1 MSVTIPLLTYTDQ
14 TITNSTPVKAIHI
27 SEPRSNVQLCLTTLD
42 KHIGMRGSTA
52 HGNVSHDY
60 AGFMPPSLLSLI
72 DSYIQQLNDLE
83 RQLND
88 DEIPAYAIAIWHG
101 ESNQVPSGW
110 RLCDGTVGTPD
121 LRSRIP
127 VNWGTKH
134 ILSATGGSMAK
145 NINLKSLLK
154 AHTHTFSNCTFLC
167 GGATGSYSRYTKYG
181 TVYGDQWHWDWD
193 NCTKAIC
200 ETSGSAGTG
209 SSSGFSVTIRPPYVA
224 KWYIQKQPTE
234 VPEVETYMIS
244 VAETEHG
251 SVTTNISGRVTKGSR
266 LIISGVPDEGYYPA
280 HIYVNGKEVTN
291 DIIMYV
297 YEDII
302 ISATF
307 EPIPSGEYS
316 WTSAGTYLWTVP
328 AYVTKV
334 EVALCGGG
342 SGNCVMSLRYTRTNS
357 SSPGGNSSFGNLIS
371 AQGAGAVTVGTRTTL
386 SGAQW
391 STSSWGGGT
400 VRWETPYARRGT
412 AIAGDHVTAQNGATG
427 WVASFTQTV
436 GSTSSPGAGAYAY
449 TGNPDYNN
457 IAASGSSGLYNHGVV
472 TVTPGQQ
479 ITVTVGKGGA
489 SYKYAPDTS
498 YNSAAYSGYDGFVM
512 IRYGNGIS

>member
-42 KHIGMRGSTA
+42 KHIGTRGSAA

-145 NINLKSLLK
+145 NINLNSLLK

-193 NCTKAIC
+193 NCTKAIR

-209 SSSGFSVTIRPPYVA
+209 SSSSFSVTIQPPYVA
-224 KWYIQKQPTE
+224 KWYIQKQSTE
-234 VPEVETYMIS
+234 KPEVETYMIS
-244 VAETEHG
+244 FAETEHG

-297 YEDII
+297 YEDIL

-357 SSPGGNSSFGNLIS
+357 SSPGGDSSFGNLIS

-391 STSSWGGGT
+391 STSRWGGGT

-436 GSTSSPGAGAYAY
+436 GGTSSPGAGAYAY

-479 ITVTVGKGGA
+479 ITVTVGKGGT

-512 IRYGNGIS
+512 IRYGSDIS

>member
-145 NINLKSLLK
+145 NINLKSLLR

-193 NCTKAIC
+193 NCTKAIR

-209 SSSGFSVTIRPPYVA
+209 SSSSFSVTIQPPYVA

-234 VPEVETYMIS
+234 KPEVETYMIS
-244 VAETEHG
+244 FAETEHG

-280 HIYVNGKEVTN
+280 HIYVNGEEVTN

-297 YEDII
+297 YEDIL

-357 SSPGGNSSFGNLIS
+357 SSPGGNSSFGNLIT

>member
-27 SEPRSNVQLCLTTLD
+27 SEPRNNVQLCLTTLD
-42 KHIGMRGSTA
+42 KHIGTRGSTA

-72 DSYIQQLNDLE
+72 ASYIQQLNDLE

-134 ILSATGGSMAK
+134 ILSATGGSMTK
-145 NINLKSLLK
+145 SINLKSLLR

-193 NCTKAIC
+193 NCTKAIL
-200 ETSGSAGTG
+200 ETSSSVGTG
-209 SSSGFSVTIRPPYVA
+209 SSLSFAVTIRPPYVA

-234 VPEVETYMIS
+234 IPEVETYMIS
-244 VAETEHG
+244 FAETEHG

-297 YEDII
+297 YEDIL

-316 WTSAGTYLWTVP
+316 
-328 AYVTKV
+328 
-334 EVALCGGG
+334 
-342 SGNCVMSLRYTRTNS
+342 
-357 SSPGGNSSFGNLIS
+357 
-371 AQGAGAVTVGTRTTL
+371 
-386 SGAQW
+386 
-391 STSSWGGGT
+391 
-400 VRWETPYARRGT
+400 
-412 AIAGDHVTAQNGATG
+412 
-427 WVASFTQTV
+427 
-436 GSTSSPGAGAYAY
+436 
-449 TGNPDYNN
+449 
-457 IAASGSSGLYNHGVV
+457 
-472 TVTPGQQ
+472 
-479 ITVTVGKGGA
+479 
-489 SYKYAPDTS
+489 
-498 YNSAAYSGYDGFVM
+498 
-512 IRYGNGIS
+512 

>member
-60 AGFMPPSLLSLI
+60 AGFMPPSLLLLV

-101 ESNQVPSGW
+101 ESNQVPTGW
-110 RLCDGTVGTPD
+110 RICDGTVGTPD

-134 ILSATGGSMAK
+134 ILSATGESMTK

-181 TVYGDQWHWDWD
+181 TVYGDQWSWDWD

-209 SSSGFSVTIRPPYVA
+209 NSSSFSVTIQPPYVA

-234 VPEVETYMIS
+234 KPEVETYMIS
-244 VAETEHG
+244 FAETEHG

-328 AYVTKV
+328 ACVTKV

-357 SSPGGNSSFGNLIS
+357 SSPGGDSSFGNLIS

-427 WVASFTQTV
+427 WVANFTQTA

-449 TGNPDYNN
+449 TGNPEYNN
-457 IAASGSSGLYNHGVV
+457 IAASGSSGLYNHGIV

-479 ITVTVGKGGA
+479 ITITVGKGGA
-489 SYKYAPDTS
+489 SYEYAPDTS

-512 IRYGNGIS
+512 IRYGSDIS

>member
-14 TITNSTPVKAIHI
+14 TITDDTPVRAIHI

-42 KHIGMRGSTA
+42 KHIGQRGNA
-52 HGNVSHDY
+52 VHGNVSSDA
-60 AGFMPPSLLSLI
+60 AGFMTPALLALI
-72 DSYIQQLNDLE
+72 DSYNARLNDIAA
-83 RQLND
+83 QLND
-88 DEIPAYAIAIWHG
+88 DEIPTYAIAIWHG
-101 ESNQVPSGW
+101 EASQVPTGW
-110 RLCDGTVGTPD
+110 KTCDGTVGTPD

-127 VNWGTKH
+127 VNWGTNH
-134 ILSATGGSMAK
+134 ILSATGGSMSKA
-145 NINLKSLLK
+145 INRSSLLR

-181 TVYGDQWHWDWD
+181 TVYGDQGQWDWD
-193 NCTKAIC
+193 NCTKAIL

-209 SSSGFSVTIRPPYVA
+209 SSSSFAVTIRPPYVA
-224 KWYIQKQPTE
+224 KWYIQKRPTE
-234 VPEVETYMIS
+234 TPEVETYMVS
-244 VAETEHG
+244 FAETEHG

-297 YEDII
+297 YEDIL

-386 SGAQW
+386 SGHQW

-512 IRYGNGIS
+512 IRYGSDIS

>member
-42 KHIGMRGSTA
+42 KHIGTRGSAA

-145 NINLKSLLK
+145 NINLNSLLK

-193 NCTKAIC
+193 NCTKAIR

-209 SSSGFSVTIRPPYVA
+209 SSSSFSVTIQPPYVA
-224 KWYIQKQPTE
+224 KWYIQKQSTE
-234 VPEVETYMIS
+234 KPEVETYMIS
-244 VAETEHG
+244 FAETEHG

-297 YEDII
+297 YEDIL

-357 SSPGGNSSFGNLIS
+357 SSPGGDSSFGNLIS

-436 GSTSSPGAGAYAY
+436 GGTSSPGAGAYAY

-479 ITVTVGKGGA
+479 ITVTVGKGGT

-512 IRYGNGIS
+512 IRYGSDIS

>member
-27 SEPRSNVQLCLTTLD
+27 SKPRSNIQLCLTTLD

-101 ESNQVPSGW
+101 ESNQVPTGW

-134 ILSATGGSMAK
+134 ILSATGGSMTK
-145 NINLKSLLK
+145 NISLESLLR

-167 GGATGSYSRYTKYG
+167 GGATGPYSRYTKYG
-181 TVYGDQWHWDWD
+181 TVYGDQWSWDWD

-200 ETSGSAGTG
+200 ETSGSAGTE
-209 SSSGFSVTIRPPYVA
+209 SSSGVSVTIQPPHVA

-244 VAETEHG
+244 VAEPEHG

-291 DIIMYV
+291 DIIMCV
-297 YEDII
+297 YEDIL

-307 EPIPSGEYS
+307 EPVPSGEYS

-357 SSPGGNSSFGNLIS
+357 SSPGGNSSFGNLIT
-371 AQGAGAVTVGTRTTL
+371 AQGAGAVTVGTRTAL

-391 STSSWGGGT
+391 RTSSWGGGT

-489 SYKYAPDTS
+489 SYKYAPGTS

-512 IRYGNGIS
+512 IRYGSDIN

>member
-14 TITNSTPVKAIHI
+14 TITNSTPVKAVHI

-42 KHIGMRGSTA
+42 KHIGTRGSAA

-110 RLCDGTVGTPD
+110 RVCDGTAGTPD

-145 NINLKSLLK
+145 NINLNSLLK

-193 NCTKAIC
+193 NCTKAIR

-209 SSSGFSVTIRPPYVA
+209 SSSSFSVTIQPPYVA

-234 VPEVETYMIS
+234 KPEVETYMIS
-244 VAETEHG
+244 FAETEHG

-436 GSTSSPGAGAYAY
+436 GGTSSPGAGAWAY

-489 SYKYAPDTS
+489 SYKYAPDTPE
-498 YNSAAYSGYDGFVM
+498 NSTAYSGYDGFVM
-512 IRYGNGIS
+512 IRYGSDIS

>member
-181 TVYGDQWHWDWD
+181 TVYGDQWRWDWD
-193 NCTKAIC
+193 NCTKAIR

-209 SSSGFSVTIRPPYVA
+209 SSSSFSVTIRPPYVA

-234 VPEVETYMIS
+234 IPEVETYMIS
-244 VAETEHG
+244 FAETEHG

-316 WTSAGTYLWTVP
+316 WTTAGTYLWTVP

-479 ITVTVGKGGA
+479 ITVTVGKGGT

-512 IRYGNGIS
+512 IRYGSDIS

>member
-60 AGFMPPSLLSLI
+60 AGFMPPSLLLLI

-88 DEIPAYAIAIWHG
+88 DKIPAYAIAIWHG
-101 ESNQVPSGW
+101 EASQVPTGW
-110 RLCDGTVGTPD
+110 KTCDGTVGTPD

-127 VNWGTKH
+127 VNWGTNH
-134 ILSATGGSMAK
+134 ILSATGGSMSKA
-145 NINLKSLLK
+145 INLSLLLE

-193 NCTKAIC
+193 NCTKAIL

-209 SSSGFSVTIRPPYVA
+209 SSSSFSVTIRPPYVA

-234 VPEVETYMIS
+234 TPEVETYMIS
-244 VAETEHG
+244 FAETEHG
-251 SVTTNISGRVTKGSR
+251 SITTNISRRVTKGSR

-280 HIYVNGKEVTN
+280 HIYVNGEEVTN

-297 YEDII
+297 YEDIL

-357 SSPGGNSSFGNLIS
+357 SSPGGDSSFGNLIS

-436 GSTSSPGAGAYAY
+436 GGTSSPGAGAYAY

-457 IAASGSSGLYNHGVV
+457 IVASGSSGLYNHGVV

-479 ITVTVGKGGA
+479 ITVTVGKGGT

-512 IRYGNGIS
+512 IRYGSDIS

>member
-27 SEPRSNVQLCLTTLD
+27 SELRSNVQLCLTTLD

-72 DSYIQQLNDLE
+72 GSYIQQLNDLE

-145 NINLKSLLK
+145 NINLNSLLK

-193 NCTKAIC
+193 NCTKAIL

-209 SSSGFSVTIRPPYVA
+209 SSSSSAVTIRPPYVA

-297 YEDII
+297 YEDIL

-357 SSPGGNSSFGNLIS
+357 SSPGGDSSFGSLIS

-386 SGAQW
+386 SGHQR

-512 IRYGNGIS
+512 IRYGSDIS

>member
-42 KHIGMRGSTA
+42 KHIGTRGSTA

-193 NCTKAIC
+193 NCTKAIR
-200 ETSGSAGTG
+200 ETSGSTGTG
-209 SSSGFSVTIRPPYVA
+209 SSSSFSVTIQPPYVA

-234 VPEVETYMIS
+234 KPEVETYMIS
-244 VAETEHG
+244 FAETEHG

-297 YEDII
+297 YEDIL

-342 SGNCVMSLRYTRTNS
+342 SGNCVMSLSYTRTNS

-427 WVASFTQTV
+427 WVVSFTQTV